1 MKHWSENEDHL
12 VVYHGTH
19 IKNVPGIIDLN
30 GPGISNKD
38 PKTGMISV
46 AIGSH
51 GRSVGHGYAAMSGE
65 RNFRQSGKKAVT
77 VPHEDRAVVV
87 AHLPMDWV
95 RQHVD
100 RNFGGN
106 PPDIKR
112 RLADPEAHDE
122 YVKKNGEDFSPLTT
136 PELRFDAPIEAK
148 YIVGYSQMGVF
159 TQTQR
164 EKKMKTFKQFVE
176 ESLSEQV
183 PTTSA
188 SGGGV
193 KNFDPILDF
202 GKIARRLNL
211 NKIAAALMQRPP
223 KDTFNH
229 DVETHIKLSTI
240 ASPGL

>member
-1 MKHWSENEDHL
+1 MIHWSKNPTHL

-19 IKNVPGIIDLN
+19 INNVPGITDLN

-51 GRSVGHGYAAMSGE
+51 GADVAHGYAAMSGE

-95 RQHVD
+95 HQHVD

-122 YVKKNGEDFSPLTT
+122 YVKKNGEDFSGLTT
-136 PELRFDAPIEAK
+136 PELRFNAPIEAK

-164 EKKMKTFKQFVE
+164 GKMKTFREFME
-176 ESLSEQV
+176 D
-183 PTTSA
+183 T
-188 SGGGV
+188 GGV
-193 KNFDPILDF
+193 PANSVTAQGSGESSAIKGFDPLLV
-202 GKIARRLNL
+202 KPKSRNYMLARKKQRLEPD
-211 NKIAAALMQRPP
+211 AA
-223 KDTFNH
+223 
-229 DVETHIKLSTI
+229 
-240 ASPGL
+240 